1 MRKTKEVKQDNVLEE
16 IIKFTSAEDAEE
28 FRKVASGR
36 KFCKKGERIQDIC
49 DEEIERYEY
58 EHNAGLFSKIFKH
71 HKFKKNKEK
80 LMLEN
85 RISSIIR
92 SVVVFY
98 INDDQGKINRDEL
111 VLKVKKAILKS
122 IEKYKVEER

>member
-1 MRKTKEVKQDNVLEE
+1 MNGKPMNHIKPNE
-16 IIKFTSAEDAEE
+16 IIKFISVEDAEE

-49 DEEIERYEY
+49 DEEIEKYEY
-58 EHNAGLFSKIFKH
+58 EHNVGFFAKIFKH

-85 RISSIIR
+85 RVCSVIR

-98 INDDQGKINRDEL
+98 INDNQGKINRNEL
-111 VLKVKKAILKS
+111 ISKVKNEILES
-122 IEKYKVEER
+122 IEKYKECVL